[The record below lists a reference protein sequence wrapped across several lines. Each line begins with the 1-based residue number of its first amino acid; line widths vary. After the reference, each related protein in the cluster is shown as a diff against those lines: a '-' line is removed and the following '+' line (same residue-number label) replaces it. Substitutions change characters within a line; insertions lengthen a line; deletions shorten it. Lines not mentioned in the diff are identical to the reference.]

1 MDFFHSWIVP
11 PGASETPAYMLMACA
26 ALFFVSVDKGGLGG
40 GIGIVSMPLL
50 LQVAPFKFVVGMWLP
65 VLVVCDFCTIRN
77 YPSQWRYR
85 AVNKLAFV
93 FILAIIGT
101 SLMLWRIKLDDGSD
115 QTKRLEAWLKLSI
128 AMVSVI
134 FLLLKLRPTP
144 DEAAPP
150 WEPTWAASW
159 AAGILGGI
167 TTTIAHAAGPIVTM
181 YLLPQKMDRREYIG
195 TTGRFYFT
203 LNSLKIPSFIA
214 AGLITLPTVRYGL
227 WLMLL
232 APLGVG
238 LGSWLNQ
245 RIKPLWF
252 VRIVHASLVLVAGK
266 FAWDAWKVMG

>member
-1 MDFFHSWIVP
+1 MDFLHSWIVP
-11 PGASETPAYMLMACA
+11 PGAATPAAYMLFAFA

-65 VLVVCDFCTIRN
+65 VLVVCDFCTVRN
-77 YPSQWRYR
+77 YPQQWRFS
-85 AVNKLAFV
+85 AVSKLAFV
-93 FILAIIGT
+93 FIVAIIAT
-101 SLMLWRIKLDDGSD
+101 TLALRSLDMSNDSP
-115 QTKRLEAWLKLSI
+115 QTKKLEAWLKLSI
-128 AMVSVI
+128 ALVSVI
-134 FLLLKLRPTP
+134 FLLLKLRPAP

-150 WEPTWAASW
+150 WTPTWPASW

-167 TTTIAHAAGPIVTM
+167 TTTVAHAAGPIVTM
-181 YLLPQKMDRREYIG
+181 YLLPQKLDRREYVG

-203 LNSLKIPSFIA
+203 LNTFKVPSFIA
-214 AGLITLPTVRYGL
+214 IGLINLETARYGL

-238 LGSWLNQ
+238 LGSWMNQ
-245 RIKPLWF
+245 RINPLWF